1 MPLAADAAMPD
12 NREPSPL
19 AFAAGVLLAFLALL
33 VTLWLPVL
41 L

>member
-1 MPLAADAAMPD
+1 MHD

-19 AFAAGVLLAFLALL
+19 AFAAGVLLAFAALM
-33 VTLWLPVL
+33 VVLWLPVL